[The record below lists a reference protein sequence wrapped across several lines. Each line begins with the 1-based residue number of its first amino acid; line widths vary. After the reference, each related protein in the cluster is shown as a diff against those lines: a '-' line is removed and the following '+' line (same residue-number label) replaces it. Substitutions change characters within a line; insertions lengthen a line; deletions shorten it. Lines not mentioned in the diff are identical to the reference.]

1 LAGFGSST
9 IRLRSLSEI
18 QCEKTMKV
26 LSLPNIAPAAARCV
40 ATLIFGISA
49 VAPAVAEDV
58 AIYPKATIRIIV
70 PFPAG
75 GTADALPRIIGDRL
89 QARWNQSVII
99 VNRPGAGGNIG
110 AETVAAAEPD
120 GYTLL
125 ASPPGP
131 IVINE
136 ALYKELAF
144 RPSEFEPAIVMGSVP
159 NVMDVR
165 PGLPAK
171 SAHDV
176 LNYILA
182 NPGKVT
188 FASQGIGT
196 TSHLA
201 GVLFERLS
209 NSSMVH
215 VPYSGSAPAL
225 QDIMGD
231 RVDLLFDNLASSL
244 PLYKAQRLQIMA
256 VGSLQR
262 IAALPD
268 VPTVAEVGVPGFES
282 GTWFAIVA
290 PPKTPSQLLDRLNKT
305 INEILSEPSVKF
317 KFEEL
322 VVQPVGGTLAQTNSF
337 IARERQRWGD
347 LIRTAGIQAN

>member
-1 LAGFGSST
+1 MA
-9 IRLRSLSEI
+9 
-18 QCEKTMKV
+18 
-26 LSLPNIAPAAARCV
+26 LSLAKLTSALAPARYLALA
-40 ATLIFGISA
+40 LGISA
-49 VAPAVAEDV
+49 VLPAVAEEL
-58 AIYPKATIRIIV
+58 ATYPSATIRIVV
-70 PFPAG
+70 PYPAG

-110 AETVAAAEPD
+110 AETVAVAEPN

-125 ASPPGP
+125 ATPPGP
-131 IVINE
+131 LVINE
-136 ALYKELAF
+136 ALYKELTF
-144 RPSEFEPAIVMGSVP
+144 RPSELEPAIVMGSVP

-165 PGLPAK
+165 PAFPAK
-171 SAHDV
+171 SADAV
-176 LNYILA
+176 LKYILA

-244 PLYKAQRLQIMA
+244 PLYRAHKLQIMA
-256 VGSLQR
+256 VGSLHR

-268 VPTVAEVGVPGFES
+268 VPTVAQIGVPGFES

-290 PPKTPSQLLDRLNKT
+290 PPKTPHQLLDRVNKAV
-305 INEILSEPSVKF
+305 NEILTEPAVKS
-317 KFEEL
+317 KFAEL
-322 VVQPVGGTLAQTNSF
+322 GVQPVGGTLAETDAFVAS
-337 IARERQRWGD
+337 ERQRWGE
-347 LIRTAGIQAN
+347 LIRAAGIQAN

>member
-1 LAGFGSST
+1 
-9 IRLRSLSEI
+9 
-18 QCEKTMKV
+18 MKV
-26 LSLPNIAPAAARCV
+26 LSSPNIVASAAARCV

-49 VAPAVAEDV
+49 VAPAAAEDV

-75 GTADALPRIIGDRL
+75 GTADALPRIVGDRL

-110 AETVAAAEPD
+110 AETVATAEPD
-120 GYTLL
+120 GYSLL

-165 PGLPAK
+165 LGFPAK

-244 PLYKAQRLQIMA
+244 PLYKAQRLQILA

-268 VPTVAEVGVPGFES
+268 VPTLAEAGVPGFES

-305 INEILSEPSVKF
+305 VNEILSEPSVKS

-322 VVQPVGGTLAQTNSF
+322 GVQPVGGTLAQTNSF
-337 IARERQRWGD
+337 VTRERQRWGD
-347 LIRTAGIQAN
+347 LIRAAGIQAN

>member
-1 LAGFGSST
+1 
-9 IRLRSLSEI
+9 
-18 QCEKTMKV
+18 MKV
-26 LSLPNIAPAAARCV
+26 LSSPNIVASAAARCV

-49 VAPAVAEDV
+49 VAPAAAEDV

-75 GTADALPRIIGDRL
+75 GTADALPRIVGDRL

-165 PGLPAK
+165 LGFPAK

-244 PLYKAQRLQIMA
+244 PLYKAQRLQILA

-305 INEILSEPSVKF
+305 VNEILSEPSVKS

-322 VVQPVGGTLAQTNSF
+322 GVQPVGGTLAQTNSF
-337 IARERQRWGD
+337 VTRERQRWGD
-347 LIRTAGIQAN
+347 LIRAAGIQAN

>member
-1 LAGFGSST
+1 MS
-9 IRLRSLSEI
+9 
-18 QCEKTMKV
+18 
-26 LSLPNIAPAAARCV
+26 AAA
-40 ATLIFGISA
+40 
-49 VAPAVAEDV
+49 AEDV
-58 AIYPKATIRIIV
+58 ATYPSATIRIIV
-70 PFPAG
+70 PYPAG

-99 VNRPGAGGNIG
+99 VNRAGAGGNIG
-110 AETVAAAEPD
+110 AETVAVAEPN

-131 IVINE
+131 LVINE
-136 ALYKELAF
+136 TLYKELAF
-144 RPSEFEPAIVMGSVP
+144 RPSELEPVIVMGSVP
-159 NVMDVR
+159 NVMNVR
-165 PGLPAK
+165 PAFPAK

-176 LNYILA
+176 LNYIRA

-188 FASQGIGT
+188 FASQGVGT

-201 GVLFERLS
+201 GVLFEKLS

-244 PLYKAQRLQIMA
+244 PLFKAQRLQILA

-268 VPTVAEVGVPGFES
+268 VPTVGELGVPGFES

-290 PPKTPSQLLDRLNKT
+290 PPKTPPQLLDRVNNAV
-305 INEILSEPSVKF
+305 NEILSEPTVKA
-317 KFEEL
+317 KFAEL
-322 VVQPVGGTLAQTNSF
+322 GVQPVGGTLAETNTF
-337 IARERQRWGD
+337 IVRERQRWGE
-347 LIRTAGIQAN
+347 LIRAAGIQAN

>member
-1 LAGFGSST
+1 
-9 IRLRSLSEI
+9 
-18 QCEKTMKV
+18 MKA
-26 LSLPNIAPAAARCV
+26 LSLPNIVAPLVALAVMRCV
-40 ATLIFGISA
+40 ATLILSISA
-49 VAPAVAEDV
+49 LAPAAAEDI
-58 AIYPKATIRIIV
+58 AAYPSATIRIIV

-89 QARWNQSVII
+89 QARWNQPVII

-110 AETVAAAEPD
+110 AETVAAAKPD

-131 IVINE
+131 IVMNE

-144 RPSEFEPAIVMGSVP
+144 RPSEFEPAILMGSVP

-165 PGLPAK
+165 PGFPAK

-176 LNYILA
+176 LNYIRA

-209 NSSMVH
+209 DSSMLH

-244 PLYKAQRLQIMA
+244 PLYKAQRLQILA

-282 GTWFAIVA
+282 GTWFAIMA

-305 INEILSEPSVKF
+305 VNEILSEPSVKS

-322 VVQPVGGTLAQTNSF
+322 VVQPVGGTLAQTDSF
-337 IARERQRWGD
+337 ISRERQRWGE
-347 LIRTAGIQAN
+347 LIRAAGIQAN

>member
-1 LAGFGSST
+1 MMAL
-9 IRLRSLSEI
+9 SLSSA
-18 QCEKTMKV
+18 TV
-26 LSLPNIAPAAARCV
+26 LALARYVASLIVTVVAVAPAAAENL
-40 ATLIFGISA
+40 AS
-49 VAPAVAEDV
+49 
-58 AIYPKATIRIIV
+58 YPSATIRIVV
-70 PFPAG
+70 PYPAG
-75 GTADALPRIIGDRL
+75 GTADALPRIISDRL
-89 QARWNQSVII
+89 QARWKQSVII
-99 VNRPGAGGNIG
+99 INRPGAGGNIG
-110 AETVAAAEPD
+110 AETVALAEPN

-125 ASPPGP
+125 ATPPGP
-131 IVINE
+131 LVINE
-136 ALYKELAF
+136 ALYKELSF
-144 RPSEFEPAIVMGSVP
+144 RPSEFEPVIVMGSVP

-165 PGLPAK
+165 PAFPAK

-176 LNYILA
+176 LNYVLA

-201 GVLFERLS
+201 GVLFEKLS

-244 PLYKAQRLQIMA
+244 PLHRAQKLRILA

-268 VPTVAEVGVPGFES
+268 VPTVAEIGVLGFES
-282 GTWFAIVA
+282 GTWFAIAA
-290 PPKTPSQLLDRLNKT
+290 PPKTPNQLLDRLNKA
-305 INEILSEPSVKF
+305 INEILSEPTVKS
-317 KFEEL
+317 KFADL
-322 VVQPVGGTLAQTNSF
+322 GVQPFGGTLAETNTF
-337 IARERQRWGD
+337 IARERQRWGE
-347 LIRTAGIQAN
+347 LIRAAGIQAN

>member
-1 LAGFGSST
+1 
-9 IRLRSLSEI
+9 
-18 QCEKTMKV
+18 MKV
-26 LSLPNIAPAAARCV
+26 LSSPNIVASAAARCV

-49 VAPAVAEDV
+49 VAPAAAEDV

-75 GTADALPRIIGDRL
+75 GTADALPRIVGDRL

-110 AETVAAAEPD
+110 AETVATAEPD
-120 GYTLL
+120 GYSLL

-165 PGLPAK
+165 LGFPAK

-244 PLYKAQRLQIMA
+244 PLYKAQRLQILA

-305 INEILSEPSVKF
+305 VNEILSEPSVKS

-322 VVQPVGGTLAQTNSF
+322 GVQPVGGTLAQTNSF
-337 IARERQRWGD
+337 VTRERQRWGD
-347 LIRTAGIQAN
+347 LIRAAGIQAN

>member
-1 LAGFGSST
+1 MMA
-9 IRLRSLSEI
+9 RSFSNIVAFSAAVTVARYVASLILSI
-18 QCEKTMKV
+18 SAM
-26 LSLPNIAPAAARCV
+26 SAAA
-40 ATLIFGISA
+40 
-49 VAPAVAEDV
+49 AEDV
-58 AIYPKATIRIIV
+58 ATYPSATIRIIV
-70 PFPAG
+70 PYPAG

-99 VNRPGAGGNIG
+99 VNRAGAGGNIG
-110 AETVAAAEPD
+110 AETVAVAEPN

-131 IVINE
+131 LVINE
-136 ALYKELAF
+136 TLYKELAF
-144 RPSEFEPAIVMGSVP
+144 RPSELEPVIVMGSVP
-159 NVMDVR
+159 NVMNER
-165 PGLPAK
+165 PAFPAK

-176 LNYILA
+176 LNYIRA

-188 FASQGIGT
+188 FASQGAGT

-201 GVLFERLS
+201 GVLFEKLS

-244 PLYKAQRLQIMA
+244 PLFKAQRLQILA
-256 VGSLQR
+256 VGSSQR

-268 VPTVAEVGVPGFES
+268 VPTVGEVGVPGFES

-290 PPKTPSQLLDRLNKT
+290 PPKTPPQLLDRLNKAVD
-305 INEILSEPSVKF
+305 EILSEPAVKS
-317 KFEEL
+317 KFAEL
-322 VVQPVGGTLAQTNSF
+322 GVQPVGGTLAETDSL
-337 IARERQRWGD
+337 IARERQRWGE
-347 LIRTAGIQAN
+347 LIRAAGIQAN

>member
-1 LAGFGSST
+1 MMALSFSNFGS
-9 IRLRSLSEI
+9 
-18 QCEKTMKV
+18 
-26 LSLPNIAPAAARCV
+26 PAAALATAKYL
-40 ATLIFGISA
+40 ATLILTISA
-49 VAPAVAEDV
+49 VSSAAAEDV
-58 AIYPKATIRIIV
+58 ATYPSTTIRIIV
-70 PFPAG
+70 PYPAG

-89 QARWNQSVII
+89 QARWKQSVII

-110 AETVAAAEPD
+110 AETVAVAEPN

-131 IVINE
+131 LVINE
-136 ALYKELAF
+136 ALYKELTF
-144 RPSEFEPAIVMGSVP
+144 RPSDFEPVIVMGSVP

-165 PGLPAK
+165 PSFPAK

-176 LNYILA
+176 LDYILA

-201 GVLFERLS
+201 GVLFEKLS

-244 PLYKAQRLQIMA
+244 PLFKAQKLGILA

-268 VPTVAEVGVPGFES
+268 VPTVAELGVPGFES
-282 GTWFAIVA
+282 GTWFAIMA
-290 PPKTPSQLLDRLNKT
+290 PPKTPPQLLDHLNKAV
-305 INEILSEPSVKF
+305 NEILSEPSVKS
-317 KFEEL
+317 KFAEL
-322 VVQPVGGTLAQTNSF
+322 GVQPVGGTRAETNSF
-337 IARERQRWGD
+337 IARERRRWGE

>member
-1 LAGFGSST
+1 
-9 IRLRSLSEI
+9 
-18 QCEKTMKV
+18 V
-26 LSLPNIAPAAARCV
+26 
-40 ATLIFGISA
+40 
-49 VAPAVAEDV
+49 AVAE
-58 AIYPKATIRIIV
+58 P
-70 PFPAG
+70 
-75 GTADALPRIIGDRL
+75 
-89 QARWNQSVII
+89 N
-99 VNRPGAGGNIG
+99 
-110 AETVAAAEPD
+110 

-131 IVINE
+131 LVINE
-136 ALYKELAF
+136 ALYKELTF
-144 RPSEFEPAIVMGSVP
+144 RPSDFEPAIVMGSVP

-165 PGLPAK
+165 PGFPAK
-171 SAHDV
+171 SGRDV

-188 FASQGIGT
+188 FASQGVGT

-201 GVLFERLS
+201 GILFEKLS

-215 VPYSGSAPAL
+215 VPYTGSAPAL

-244 PLYKAQRLQIMA
+244 PLYRAQKLQIMA

-268 VPTVAEVGVPGFES
+268 VPTVAEIGVPGFES

-290 PPKTPSQLLDRLNKT
+290 PPKTPHQLLDSLNKAV
-305 INEILSEPSVKF
+305 NEILSEPAVKS
-317 KFEEL
+317 KFADL
-322 VVQPVGGTLAQTNSF
+322 GVQPVGGTLAETNTF
-337 IARERQRWGD
+337 IAHERQRWGE
-347 LIRTAGIQAN
+347 LIRAAGIQAN

>member
-1 LAGFGSST
+1 MTALSIFNVRSPASALAAVKCF
-9 IRLRSLSEI
+9 
-18 QCEKTMKV
+18 
-26 LSLPNIAPAAARCV
+26 
-40 ATLIFGISA
+40 ATLIVSISV

-58 AIYPKATIRIIV
+58 ATYPSATIRIIV
-70 PFPAG
+70 PYPAG

-89 QARWNQSVII
+89 QARWNQSVVI

-110 AETVAAAEPD
+110 AETVAVAEPN

-131 IVINE
+131 LVINE
-136 ALYKELAF
+136 ALYKELTF
-144 RPSEFEPAIVMGSVP
+144 RPADFEPVIVMGSVP

-165 PGLPAK
+165 PAFPAK
-171 SAHDV
+171 SGHDV

-182 NPGKVT
+182 NPAKVT

-201 GVLFERLS
+201 GVLFEKLS

-244 PLYKAQRLQIMA
+244 PLYKARKLQILA
-256 VGSLQR
+256 VGSSQR
-262 IAALPD
+262 IGALPD
-268 VPTVAEVGVPGFES
+268 VPTVAELGVQGFES
-282 GTWFAIVA
+282 GTWFAIMA
-290 PPKTPSQLLDRLNKT
+290 PPKTPPQLLDRLNAAVD
-305 INEILSEPSVKF
+305 EILSEPSVKS
-317 KFEEL
+317 KFAEL
-322 VVQPVGGTLAQTNSF
+322 GVQSVGGTRAETNSF
-337 IARERQRWGD
+337 IARERQRWGE
-347 LIRTAGIQAN
+347 LIRAAGIQAN